1 MLHLYATRYWWCKL
15 LFDIGTLYHSLL
27 TVSSILVVPSVE
39 CGMRNLLNM
48 WSIPYIQYVVFYYT
62 GRIHQRT
69 GSINQSGMIEWG
81 LKFQITEGG
90 LQLKRIAKIWLKTPK
105 PDQNLFFFIGIWKIP
120 CTWARGY
127 STHIL
132 CVRGQIL
139 ISFEDVQNFRIFK
152 SSDPGCLQLKLW
164 MCIQLWGD
172 YGGRHLK
179 IYIDQSRNQNFDEQK
194 ENEE

>member
-1 MLHLYATRYWWCKL
+1 MRNAELVEHVEY
-15 LFDIGTLYHSLL
+15 TLYTVLCGILL
-27 TVSSILVVPSVE
+27 H
-39 CGMRNLLNM
+39 
-48 WSIPYIQYVVFYYT
+48 T

-105 PDQNLFFFIGIWKIP
+105 PDQNLFFFIGIWEIP

-127 STHIL
+127 SSHIL
-132 CVRGQIL
+132 YMRGQIL

-152 SSDPGCLQLKLW
+152 SSDPGCTVHTY
-164 MCIQLWGD
+164 CVYERTNTDI
-172 YGGRHLK
+172 
-179 IYIDQSRNQNFDEQK
+179 I
-194 ENEE
+194 